1 MTEIERKF
9 LVTSKDFKEL
19 AFKTTRIVQGF
30 LSTHPER
37 TVRVRIKG
45 TEGFI
50 TVKGIGNETGTSR
63 FEWEKQITVE
73 EAEALLEICEPGSI
87 DKVRHEVKSGK
98 HIFEVDEFFGDNEG
112 LIVAEVELSEEQETV
127 TIPNWIGKEVTGET
141 KYYNSQLSKNP
152 FKSWNNEN

>member
-1 MTEIERKF
+1 MIEIERKF
-9 LVTSKDFKEL
+9 LVTSEAFKEL
-19 AFKTTRIVQGF
+19 AFKKTRIVQGF
-30 LSTHPER
+30 LNTDPER

-45 TEGFI
+45 SEGFI

-73 EAEALLEICEPGSI
+73 EAEALLKICEPGKI
-87 DKVRHEVKSGK
+87 DKIRHEVKAAN
-98 HIFEVDEFFGDNEG
+98 HIFEVDEFFDANEG
-112 LIVAEVELSEEQETV
+112 LIIAEVELSEEKETV

-152 FKSWNNEN
+152 FKNWNDEN